1 MTMAEF
7 FTMEGHGIFVWTS
20 YGLGLLTFVGLYMTT
35 FATKKRLEK
44 QLTRQFRMQTHN
56 TETNSNSDD

>member
-20 YGLGLLTFVGLYMTT
+20 YALGLLTFIGLYVST

-44 QLTRQFRMQTHN
+44 QLRRQIRMQTQN
-56 TETNSNSDD
+56 TETNSNIDD